1 MPPSGYLSAAGV
13 EACVVY
19 IANSFPSLAQL
30 VTLPEP
36 SVEGSTSRALKI
48 ANGSGSG
55 RDAVLFI
62 GGVHARELINPDLLV
77 NLALRLCQSYTTNS
91 DIVYGGKTWKAGTVK
106 ALINA
111 LDIFI
116 FPLVNPDGRKWVQNP
131 SGYAMWRKNRRVNAA
146 SSCRG
151 VDLNRNYDFL
161 WSSGIGTSS
170 SPCSD
175 VFKGPGAFSEPETR
189 NVRWLLDTYTNIECF
204 IDVHSYS
211 ELVLYPWGDDDN
223 QTTDPSQNFQNPA
236 WNGLRGVLGS
246 GYGEYIPVDDQNR
259 FIQAGNL
266 MRDAIAAVRGHVY
279 TVEEA
284 SDLYPTSGT
293 SKDYS
298 YSRHLVNT
306 SKRKVY
312 AYTLETALEFQPP
325 YTEANQVIKE
335 GSSGLLQ
342 YMVSCMCV
350 LEGTTALSL
359 TAGAAAS
366 LQAFRDR
373 EMRARA
379 VGRRWLDALERFK
392 LELLELADSDEGIQR
407 GVASVV
413 PGIASAVEDVQRGK
427 ARVVED
433 RVLKET
439 AALMDRLSE
448 RGSDQLVTT
457 LKELRAD
464 LDYFQGKPIL
474 EAVSE
479 LERAEENRRGRKQAE
494 ERSP

>member
-19 IANSFPSLAQL
+19 IANNFPSLTQL

-48 ANGSGSG
+48 ASGSGSG

-77 NLALRLCQSYTTNS
+77 NLALRLCQSYATNG

-106 ALINA
+106 ALIDA

-170 SPCSD
+170 SSCSD

-189 NVRWLLDTYTNIECF
+189 NVRWLLDSYTNIECF

-223 QTTDPSQNFQNPA
+223 QTSVPSQNFLNPA
-236 WNGLRGVLGS
+236 WNGLRGMLGS

-266 MRDAIAAVRGHVY
+266 MRDAIAAVRGRTY
-279 TVEEA
+279 TVEQA

-293 SKDYS
+293 SKDYA
-298 YSRHLVNT
+298 YSRHLVDT

-312 AYTLETALEFQPP
+312 AYTLETAREFQPP
-325 YTEANQVIKE
+325 YSEANEVIKE
-335 GSSGLLQ
+335 ASSGLLQ
-342 YMVSCMCV
+342 FMVSCMCV
-350 LEGTTALSL
+350 LEGTTAVSL

-366 LQAFRDR
+366 LRGFRDR
-373 EMRARA
+373 EMRVRG

-392 LELLELADSDEGIQR
+392 LELLELADSDEGIRR
-407 GVASVV
+407 GVASVL
-413 PGIASAVEDVQRGK
+413 PGLTAAVEDVQRGGT
-427 ARVVED
+427 RVVDD
-433 RVLKET
+433 RVLKEI

-448 RGSDQLVTT
+448 RGSDDLASTM
-457 LKELRAD
+457 KELRAD
-464 LDYFQGKPIL
+464 LDHFHGKSIL
-474 EAVSE
+474 DAVSE
-479 LERAEENRRGRKQAE
+479 LERAEESKGGRKKPE
-494 ERSP
+494 ERAL